1 MSHSSV
7 REAVGNGVPIFIGY
21 FPVAVAFGILAK
33 TTGATLLE
41 TFLFSA
47 VVFAGSSQFIAL
59 NLLASGVGTAGIL
72 LTTFLVNFRH
82 FLMGAALA
90 RRMGAMKTG
99 VSALVAFGVTD
110 EAFSVLSFYRKELNL
125 PFVLS
130 LEFIAYAGWV
140 SGSVAGY
147 LAGGFLPEIL
157 TQSMGVALYALL
169 LAILMPEVK
178 SSLRSLVLALGSGGL
193 NTLLIYLDILPKGWT
208 IIVCILV
215 VATLGALWSLKDAP
229 VEEVIHG

>member
-33 TTGATLLE
+33 TCGTTLLE
-41 TFLFSA
+41 AFLFSA

-82 FLMGAALA
+82 FLMGASLS
-90 RRMGAMKTG
+90 RRMGEMGAG
-99 VSALVAFGVTD
+99 LSALVAFGVTD
-110 EAFSVLSFYRKELNL
+110 EAFSVLSFHRGELRL
-125 PFVLS
+125 PFVLT
-130 LEFIAYAGWV
+130 LEFVAYSGWV
-140 SGSVAGY
+140 SGTVAGY
-147 LAGGFLPEIL
+147 LAGSFLPEVL
-157 TQSMGVALYALL
+157 TQSLGVALYSLL
-169 LAILMPEVK
+169 LAILLPELK
-178 SSLRSLVLALGSGGL
+178 SSLRSLALALGSGIL
-193 NTLLIYLDILPKGWT
+193 NTFLIYLDILPKGWT

-215 VATLGALWSLKDAP
+215 VASLGALWALKDNAM
-229 VEEVIHG
+229 EVSHG